1 MDQELSMNVSA
12 VMIVKNG
19 ARTIRKTLDSLRKLD
34 DVVVYD
40 NGSTDETLEIAR
52 EYPNVQLIEGKF
64 DGFGTTK
71 NRAASFAKYDWV
83 LIIDSDEVVDEELLH
98 ALQTKVL
105 DLHTIYIVNFL
116 AYYKD
121 IQIRHCGW
129 NNQKIRRLYNK
140 SVTRFN
146 DNAVHENIID
156 EGMKKAPIEG
166 NMKHY
171 SYMSI
176 SDFIIKLDR
185 YSTLFAADN
194 VGKKSSSPAKAFFN
208 GLYSFFRTYILKRG
222 FLDGYAGLIIAFSHM
237 ATNFYKYI
245 KLYEMN
251 LEQKSKHG
259 N

>member
-1 MDQELSMNVSA
+1 MNVSA

-19 ARTIRKTLDSLRKLD
+19 ARTIRRSLESLREFD

-40 NGSTDETLEIAR
+40 NGSNDGTQAIAG
-52 EYPNVQLIEGKF
+52 EFPNVRLIEGQF

-71 NRAASFAKYDWV
+71 NRAASYAVHEWI
-83 LIIDSDEVVDEELLH
+83 LIIDSDEVVDAELLY
-98 ALQTKVL
+98 ALKTKPL
-105 DLHTIYIVNFL
+105 DPRTIYIVNFL
-116 AYYKD
+116 AYYKE

-156 EGMKKAPIEG
+156 EGMAKESIEG

-176 SDFIIKLDR
+176 SDFIVKADR
-185 YSTLFAADN
+185 YSTLFAVDN
-194 VGKKSSSPAKAFFN
+194 AGKKFPTPAKALVN
-208 GLYSFFRTYILKRG
+208 GLYSFFRTYVLKRG

-245 KLYEMN
+245 KLYELN
-251 LEQKSKHG
+251 RERHRG
-259 N
+259 

>member
-1 MDQELSMNVSA
+1 MNVSA

-19 ARTIRKTLDSLRKLD
+19 VRTIRRTLESLREFE

-40 NGSTDETLEIAR
+40 NGSTDGTLDIAR
-52 EYPNVQLIEGKF
+52 DYPNVHLIEGNF

-71 NRAASFAKYDWV
+71 NRAASFAKHDWV
-83 LIIDSDEVVDEELLH
+83 LIIDSDEVVDEGLLNT
-98 ALQTKVL
+98 LQTKVL
-105 DLHTIYIVNFL
+105 DSHTIYIVNFL
-116 AYYKD
+116 AFYKD
-121 IQIRHCGW
+121 IQIKHCGW

-146 DNAVHENIID
+146 DNAVHENIMD
-156 EGMKKAPIEG
+156 EGMKKEAIEG

-185 YSTLFAADN
+185 YSTLFATDN

-222 FLDGYAGLIIAFSHM
+222 FLDGYAGLIIAFSHF

-251 LEQKSKHG
+251 RELKK
-259 N
+259 

>member
-1 MDQELSMNVSA
+1 MNVSA

-19 ARTIRKTLDSLRKLD
+19 ARTIQRSLESLKHFD
-34 DVVVYD
+34 DVIVYD
-40 NGSTDETLEIAR
+40 NGSTDGTQAIAAQ
-52 EYPNVQLIEGKF
+52 YSNVRLIEGEF
-64 DGFGTTK
+64 DGFGPTK
-71 NRAASFAKYDWV
+71 NKAASYAAHDWV
-83 LIIDSDEVVDEELLH
+83 LIIDSDEVVDAELFN
-98 ALQTKVL
+98 ALQTRPL
-105 DLHTIYIVNFL
+105 DPDTIYIVNFL
-116 AYYKD
+116 AYYKE
-121 IQIRHCGW
+121 IPIRHCGW

-140 SVTRFN
+140 RTTRFN
-146 DNAVHENIID
+146 DNFVHENIID
-156 EGMKKAPIEG
+156 EGMKKLPIAG

-176 SDFIIKLDR
+176 SDFIVKLDR
-185 YSTLFAADN
+185 YSTLFATDN

-251 LEQKSKHG
+251 MEQKSKRG

>member
-1 MDQELSMNVSA
+1 MNVSA

-19 ARTIRKTLDSLRKLD
+19 AKTIARSLESLSEFD
-34 DVVVYD
+34 NVVVYD
-40 NGSTDETLEIAR
+40 NGSTDGTQEIVR
-52 EYPNVQLIEGKF
+52 TFPNVHLIEGEF

-71 NRAASFAKYDWV
+71 NRAASYAVHDWV
-83 LIIDSDEVVDEELLH
+83 LIIDSDEVVDEGLLH
-98 ALQTKVL
+98 ALKTKVL
-105 DLHTIYIVNFL
+105 DPRTIYIVNFI
-116 AYYKD
+116 AYYKE

-129 NNQKIRRLYNK
+129 NNQKIRRIYNK

-146 DNAVHENIID
+146 DNFVHENIID
-156 EGMKKAPIEG
+156 EGMKKENIEG

-176 SDFIIKLDR
+176 SDFIVKVDR
-185 YSTLFAADN
+185 YSTLFAEDHA
-194 VGKKSSSPAKAFFN
+194 GKKFPTPAKAFFN
-208 GLYSFFRTYILKRG
+208 GFYSFFRTYFLKRG

-251 LEQKSKHG
+251 LEQKGSRG
-259 N
+259 

>member
-1 MDQELSMNVSA
+1 MNVSA

-19 ARTIRKTLDSLRKLD
+19 ARTIRRSLESLREFD
-34 DVVVYD
+34 DIIVYD
-40 NGSTDETLEIAR
+40 NGSSDGTQAIAA
-52 EYPNVQLIEGKF
+52 EFPNVRLIEGEF

-71 NRAASFAKYDWV
+71 NRAASYALHDWV
-83 LIIDSDEVVDEELLH
+83 LIIDSDEVVDAELLL
-98 ALQTKVL
+98 ALQSESL
-105 DLHTIYIVNFL
+105 DPKTIYIVNFL
-116 AYYKD
+116 AYYKE
-121 IQIRHCGW
+121 IPIRHCGW

-140 SVTRFN
+140 SITRFN
-146 DNAVHENIID
+146 DNFVHENIID
-156 EGMKKAPIEG
+156 DGMKKITIAG

-176 SDFIIKLDR
+176 SDFIVKLDR
-185 YSTLFAADN
+185 YSTLFATDN

-251 LEQKSKHG
+251 LEQKSKRG

>member
-1 MDQELSMNVSA
+1 MNVSA

-19 ARTIRKTLDSLRKLD
+19 ARTIRRSLESLREFD

-40 NGSTDETLEIAR
+40 NGSTDGTQEIAR
-52 EYPNVQLIEGKF
+52 EFPNVRLVEGEF

-71 NRAASFAKYDWV
+71 NRAASYAAHDWV
-83 LIIDSDEVVDEELLH
+83 LIIDSDEVVDAELLD
-98 ALQTKVL
+98 ALRTRPL
-105 DLHTIYIVNFL
+105 DPRTIYIVNFH
-116 AYYKD
+116 AYYKE
-121 IQIRHCGW
+121 IRIRHCGW

-140 SVTRFN
+140 AVTRFN

-156 EGMKKAPIEG
+156 EGMKKEPIEG

-176 SDFIIKLDR
+176 SDFIIKVDR
-185 YSTLFAADN
+185 YSTLFARDN
-194 VGKKSSSPAKAFFN
+194 AGRKFPTPAKAFFN

-222 FLDGYAGLIIAFSHM
+222 FLDGYAGLIISFSHM

-245 KLYEMN
+245 KLYELN
-251 LEQKSKHG
+251 REQRRG
-259 N
+259 

>member
-1 MDQELSMNVSA
+1 MTVSA

-19 ARTIRKTLDSLRKLD
+19 ARTIRRSLESLREFD
-34 DVVVYD
+34 DVIVYD
-40 NGSTDETLEIAR
+40 NGSSDGTQAIAG
-52 EYPNVQLIEGKF
+52 EFPNVRLVEGEF

-71 NRAASFAKYDWV
+71 NRAASYAKHDWV
-83 LIIDSDEVVDEELLH
+83 LIIDSDEVVDDALLQALKTEELDPK
-98 ALQTKVL
+98 A
-105 DLHTIYIVNFL
+105 IYIVNFL
-116 AYYKD
+116 AYYKE
-121 IQIRHCGW
+121 IPIRHCGW

-140 SVTRFN
+140 TVTRFN
-146 DNAVHENIID
+146 DNFVHENILD
-156 EGMKKAPIEG
+156 EGMKKLPISG

-176 SDFIIKLDR
+176 SDFIVKLDR
-185 YSTLFAADN
+185 YSTLFATDN

-251 LEQKSKHG
+251 LEQKSKRG

>member
-1 MDQELSMNVSA
+1 MNVSA

-19 ARTIRKTLDSLRKLD
+19 ARTIRRSLESLREFD

-40 NGSTDETLEIAR
+40 NGSSDGTQNIAN
-52 EYPNVQLIEGKF
+52 EFPNVRLIEGEF

-71 NRAASFAKYDWV
+71 NRAASYAEHEWI
-83 LIIDSDEVVDEELLH
+83 LIIDSDEVVDAELLH
-98 ALQTKVL
+98 ALKTKLL
-105 DLHTIYIVNFL
+105 DPRTIYIVNFL
-116 AYYKD
+116 AYYKE

-156 EGMKKAPIEG
+156 EGMNKAPIEG

-171 SYMSI
+171 SYMSV
-176 SDFIIKLDR
+176 SDFIVKVDR

-194 VGKKSSSPAKAFFN
+194 AGKKFPTPSKAFFN
-208 GLYSFFRTYILKRG
+208 GLYSFFRTYVLKRG

-245 KLYEMN
+245 KLYEVN
-251 LEQKSKHG
+251 REQRRG
-259 N
+259 

>member
-1 MDQELSMNVSA
+1 MDKKLMMNVSA

-19 ARTIRKTLDSLRKLD
+19 ERTIRRTLESLKEFD

-40 NGSTDETLEIAR
+40 NGSVDETLNIAR
-52 EYPNVQLIEGKF
+52 IYPNVHLIEGNF

-71 NRAASFAKYDWV
+71 NRAASFAKHDWI

-98 ALQTKVL
+98 ELKTKPL
-105 DLHTIYIVNFL
+105 DPKTIYIVNFL
-116 AYYKD
+116 AFYKE
-121 IQIRHCGW
+121 IQIKHCGW

-140 SVTRFN
+140 TVTRFN

-156 EGMKKAPIEG
+156 EGMKKEPIEG

-176 SDFIIKLDR
+176 SDFIVKLDR
-185 YSTLFAADN
+185 YSTLFANDN
-194 VGKKSSSPAKAFFN
+194 AGKKSSSPFKAFFN

-251 LEQKSKHG
+251 LEQKSKRG
-259 N
+259 

>member
-1 MDQELSMNVSA
+1 MDEELRMNVSA

-19 ARTIRKTLDSLRKLD
+19 ERTIRRTLESLKEFD

-40 NGSTDETLEIAR
+40 NGSTDETLQIAR
-52 EYPNVQLIEGKF
+52 EYPNVHLIEGNF

-71 NRAASFAKYDWV
+71 NRAASFAKHDWI
-83 LIIDSDEVVDEELLH
+83 LIIDSDEVVDAQLLH
-98 ALQTKVL
+98 ALKTKLL
-105 DLHTIYIVNFL
+105 DLKTIYIVNFL
-116 AYYKD
+116 AYYKE
-121 IQIRHCGW
+121 IQIHHCGW

-140 SVTRFN
+140 TVTHFN

-156 EGMKKAPIEG
+156 EGMKKETIEG

-171 SYMSI
+171 SYMNI
-176 SDFIIKLDR
+176 ADFIIKLDR
-185 YSTLFAADN
+185 YSTLFANDN
-194 VGKKSSSPAKAFFN
+194 VGKKSSSPAKAFLN

-251 LEQKSKHG
+251 LEQKRKRG
-259 N
+259 

>member
-1 MDQELSMNVSA
+1 MMMNVSA

-19 ARTIRKTLDSLRKLD
+19 AKTIARSLQSLSEFD
-34 DVVVYD
+34 NVVVYD
-40 NGSTDETLEIAR
+40 NGSTDGTQEIAR
-52 EYPNVQLIEGKF
+52 TFANVHLIEGEF

-71 NRAASFAKYDWV
+71 NRAASYAVHDWV
-83 LIIDSDEVVDEELLH
+83 LIIDSDEVVDKELLH
-98 ALQTKVL
+98 ALKTKAL
-105 DLHTIYIVNFL
+105 DPQTIYIVNFL
-116 AYYKD
+116 AYYKE

-146 DNAVHENIID
+146 DNFVHENIID
-156 EGMKKAPIEG
+156 EGMKKENIEG

-176 SDFIIKLDR
+176 SDFIIKVDR
-185 YSTLFAADN
+185 YSTLFAQDH
-194 VGKKSSSPAKAFFN
+194 VGKKFPTPAKAFFN
-208 GLYSFFRTYILKRG
+208 GLYSFFRTYFLKRG

-251 LEQKSKHG
+251 QEQKRNRG
-259 N
+259 

>member
-1 MDQELSMNVSA
+1 MDQELMMNVSA

-19 ARTIRKTLDSLRKLD
+19 ARTIRRTLESLKEFD

-40 NGSTDETLEIAR
+40 NGSTDETLSIAR
-52 EYPNVQLIEGKF
+52 EYPNVHLIEGNF

-71 NRAASFAKYDWV
+71 NRAASFAKHDWI
-83 LIIDSDEVVDEELLH
+83 LIIDSDEVVDEQLLN
-98 ALQTKVL
+98 ALKTKPL
-105 DLHTIYIVNFL
+105 DPKTIYIVNFL
-116 AYYKD
+116 AFYKE
-121 IQIRHCGW
+121 IQIKHSGW

-140 SVTRFN
+140 TVTRFN

-156 EGMKKAPIEG
+156 EGIKKEAIEG

-185 YSTLFAADN
+185 YSTLFAKDN
-194 VGKKSSSPAKAFFN
+194 AGKKSSSPAKAFFN
-208 GLYSFFRTYILKRG
+208 GLYSFFRTYILKLG

-251 LEQKSKHG
+251 LEQKSKRE
-259 N
+259 

>member
-1 MDQELSMNVSA
+1 MDKKLMMNVSA

-19 ARTIRKTLDSLRKLD
+19 ARTIRKSLESLKEFN
-34 DVVVYD
+34 DVIVYD
-40 NGSTDETLEIAR
+40 NGSDDGTQDIVKEFLNAH
-52 EYPNVQLIEGKF
+52 LIEGVF

-71 NRAASFAKYDWV
+71 NRAASYAKNDWI

-98 ALQTKVL
+98 ALKTKVL
-105 DLHTIYIVNFL
+105 DPKSIYIVNFL
-116 AYYKD
+116 AFYKE
-121 IQIRHCGW
+121 IQIKHCGW

-140 SVTRFN
+140 TVTRFN

-156 EGMKKAPIEG
+156 EGMKKEAIEG

-176 SDFIIKLDR
+176 SDFIVKLDR
-185 YSTLFAADN
+185 YSTLFANDN
-194 VGKKSSSPAKAFFN
+194 AGKKSSSPLKAFFN

-251 LEQKSKHG
+251 QELKSKRG
-259 N
+259 

>member
-1 MDQELSMNVSA
+1 MNVSA

-19 ARTIRKTLDSLRKLD
+19 ARTIRRSLESLREFG

-40 NGSTDETLEIAR
+40 NGSTDGTQDIAR
-52 EYPNVQLIEGKF
+52 EFANVRLIEGEF

-71 NRAASFAKYDWV
+71 NRAASYAANDWI
-83 LIIDSDEVVDEELLH
+83 LIIDSDEVVDDELLH
-98 ALQTKVL
+98 ALKTRTL
-105 DLHTIYIVNFL
+105 DPQTIYIVNFL
-116 AYYKD
+116 AYYKE

-146 DNAVHENIID
+146 DNAVHENILD
-156 EGMKKAPIEG
+156 EGMKKENIEG

-171 SYMSI
+171 SYMGI
-176 SDFIIKLDR
+176 SDFIVKVDR
-185 YSTLFAADN
+185 YSTLFAQGNA
-194 VGKKSSSPAKAFFN
+194 GKKFPTPAKAFFN
-208 GLYSFFRTYILKRG
+208 GLYSFFRTYVLKRG
-222 FLDGYAGLIIAFSHM
+222 FLDGYAGLVIAFSHM

-251 LEQKSKHG
+251 REGSKRSE
-259 N
+259 

>member
-1 MDQELSMNVSA
+1 MNVSA

-19 ARTIRKTLDSLRKLD
+19 ARTIRRSLESLSEFD
-34 DVVVYD
+34 DVIVYD
-40 NGSTDETLEIAR
+40 NGSSDGTQAIAA
-52 EYPNVQLIEGKF
+52 EFPNVRLIEGEF

-71 NRAASFAKYDWV
+71 NRAASYALHDWV
-83 LIIDSDEVVDEELLH
+83 LIIDSDEVVDAELLL
-98 ALQTKVL
+98 ALQSESL
-105 DLHTIYIVNFL
+105 DPKAIYIVNFL
-116 AYYKD
+116 AYYKE
-121 IQIRHCGW
+121 IPIRYCGW

-146 DNAVHENIID
+146 DNFVHENIID
-156 EGMKKAPIEG
+156 DGMKKLPIAG

-176 SDFIIKLDR
+176 SDFIVKLDR
-185 YSTLFAADN
+185 YSTLFATDN

-251 LEQKSKHG
+251 LEQKSKRG